1 MIMTLLLNIKEKNS
15 TMFKRSSFLTGKF
28 MKKITIQ
35 QNAIV
40 NLAPTSWIFMS
51 LYVQISKTNVNKYIN
66 IFED

>member
-1 MIMTLLLNIKEKNS
+1 
-15 TMFKRSSFLTGKF
+15 MFKRSSFLTGKF